1 MMPVNDPS
9 SASRIQRIALTM
21 MMGMLATLPVWTNK
35 IYYRDDLYRILDGD
49 RSTWL
54 SNGRPGTWLLEALVS
69 FGNTVSDVSPLNL
82 LLGLLVLS
90 VAAVFFTEKIKIPLI
105 GYWSFVP
112 PLFVVLNPF
121 LAQGMLYT
129 FDSLTILLSFAGA
142 MLASMVNRSK
152 PFQEVIYTALIL
164 LLIQTLYQP
173 GLNVYIACVAL
184 LAISRLNN
192 DQSSWTW
199 LAGKIVALGIAIL
212 VYKLAMNYL
221 LPVEID
227 WYSKKHSKL
236 LLPTSES
243 LPVINE
249 TIKMF
254 SRLFL
259 SAYPR
264 GLMIF
269 LLLPLLMLFSGLIVM
284 AYNLKQQRK
293 LTVSAIILMLSAG
306 LIVIMAI
313 PGLSLALATPL
324 FAPRMLGACS
334 ITFLFCFYVSVHTLP
349 AIRNWL
355 ARFSIIFLFYHLV
368 VMLITFNT
376 VVNDQ
381 RYQMDVMNQIKI
393 TLSAPGA
400 QSIDSLAFVGQLND
414 APEVQTNIRNFPIID
429 HIRMKMLGESE
440 PWIWLAL
447 IKNAGLRLKAVKA
460 TEEMRVIKPREY
472 LSLGPDFDAFQDGQT
487 MVIDFRKSGGKVN
500 K

>member
-1 MMPVNDPS
+1 MMPVNDPP
-9 SASRIQRIALTM
+9 SASRMQRIALTM
-21 MMGMLATLPVWTNK
+21 MVAMLATLPVWTHK

-49 RSTWL
+49 RSVWM

-82 LLGLLVLS
+82 LLGLLALS
-90 VAAVFFTEKIKIPLI
+90 VAAVFFTEKLKITLI

-121 LAQGMLYT
+121 LAQGMLYS

-249 TIKMF
+249 TIKTF

-269 LLLPLLMLFSGLIVM
+269 LLLPLLMLFSGIIVM

-293 LTVSAIILMLSAG
+293 LTVSAAILMLSAG

-355 ARFSIIFLFYHLV
+355 AGFSIIFLFYHLV

-460 TEEMRVIKPREY
+460 TEEMIVIKPREY
-472 LSLGPDFDAFQDGQT
+472 LSQGPDFDAFQDGQT
-487 MVIDFRKSGGKVN
+487 MVIDFRKSGGQVN

>member
-1 MMPVNDPS
+1 M
-9 SASRIQRIALTM
+9 QRIALTM
-21 MMGMLATLPVWTNK
+21 IMGMLATLPVWTNK

-82 LLGLLVLS
+82 LLGLLALS
-90 VAAVFFTEKIKIPLI
+90 VAAVFFTEKLKIPLI

-121 LAQGMLYT
+121 LAQGMLYS

-249 TIKMF
+249 TIKTF

-269 LLLPLLMLFSGLIVM
+269 LLLPLLMLFSGIIVM

-293 LTVSAIILMLSAG
+293 LTVSAAILMFSAG

-313 PGLSLALATPL
+313 PGLSLSLATPL

-355 ARFSIIFLFYHLV
+355 AGFSVILLFYHLV
-368 VMLITFNT
+368 VMLISFNT

-447 IKNAGLRLKAVKA
+447 IKNAGLRLKAVNA

-472 LSLGPDFDAFQDGQT
+472 LSQGPDFDAFQDGQM
-487 MVIDFRKSGGKVN
+487 MVIDFRKSGGQVN

>member
-1 MMPVNDPS
+1 MTPVNDPPS
-9 SASRIQRIALTM
+9 VSRMQRIALTM
-21 MMGMLATLPVWTNK
+21 LIAMLATLPVWTHK

-49 RSTWL
+49 RSVWL
-54 SNGRPGTWLLEALVS
+54 SNGRPGTWLLQALVS
-69 FGNTVSDVSPLNL
+69 FGNTLSDVSPLNL
-82 LLGLLVLS
+82 LLGLLALS
-90 VAAVFFTEKIKIPLI
+90 VAAVFFTEKLKIPLI

-121 LAQGMLYT
+121 MAQGMLYS

-142 MLASMVNRSK
+142 MLASLVNRSK
-152 PFQEVIYTALIL
+152 SLQEIIFTALIL

-184 LAISRLNN
+184 LAIARLNN
-192 DQSSWTW
+192 DQSIWSW

-227 WYSKKHSKL
+227 WYSMKHSKL
-236 LLPTSES
+236 LLPNSES
-243 LPVINE
+243 LLIIIE
-249 TIKMF
+249 TIKTF
-254 SRLFL
+254 SHLFL
-259 SAYPR
+259 GAYP
-264 GLMIF
+264 GGMMVF
-269 LLLPLLMLFSGLIVM
+269 LLLPLLMMLSGLVLM
-284 AYNLKQQRK
+284 AHSLKQQRK
-293 LTVSAIILMLSAG
+293 LTVSKVILMLSAG
-306 LIVIMAI
+306 SIAIMAI

-334 ITFLFCFYVSVHTLP
+334 ITFLFCFYVSVHALP

-355 ARFSIIFLFYHLV
+355 AGFSVILLFYHLV
-368 VMLITFNT
+368 VMLISFNT

-393 TLSAPGA
+393 TLSAPDA

-440 PWIWLAL
+440 GWIWLAL
-447 IKNAGLRLKAVKA
+447 INNAGLRLKAVKA

-472 LSLGPDFDAFQDGQT
+472 LSQGPDFDAFQDGQT
-487 MVIDFRKSGGKVN
+487 MVIDFRKSGGQVN
-500 K
+500 Q

>member
-1 MMPVNDPS
+1 MMPVNDPPS
-9 SASRIQRIALTM
+9 VSRMQRIALTM
-21 MMGMLATLPVWTNK
+21 LIAMLATLPVWTTK

-49 RSTWL
+49 RSVWL
-54 SNGRPGTWLLEALVS
+54 SNGRPGTWLLQALIS
-69 FGNTVSDVSPLNL
+69 FGNTVSDISPLNL
-82 LLGLLVLS
+82 LLGLLALS
-90 VAAVFFTEKIKIPLI
+90 ITAVFFTERLKIPLN
-105 GYWSFVP
+105 GYWSFLP
-112 PLFVVLNPF
+112 PLFIVLNPF
-121 LAQGMLYT
+121 LAQVMLYS

-152 PFQEVIYTALIL
+152 PFQEVIYSALIL

-184 LAISRLNN
+184 LAIARLNN
-192 DQSSWTW
+192 DQSTWTW

-212 VYKLAMNYL
+212 VYKLSMNYL
-221 LPVEID
+221 LPVKID
-227 WYSKKHSKL
+227 WYSMKHSKL
-236 LLPTSES
+236 LLPNSES
-243 LPVINE
+243 LPVIIE

-269 LLLPLLMLFSGLIVM
+269 LLLPLLMLFSGLILM
-284 AYNLKQQRK
+284 ARSLNQQRK
-293 LTVSAIILMLSAG
+293 LTVSAAILMLSAG

-313 PGLSLALATPL
+313 PGLSLTLATPL

-355 ARFSIIFLFYHLV
+355 AGFSVILLFYHLV
-368 VMLITFNT
+368 VMLISFNT

-472 LSLGPDFDAFQDGQT
+472 LSQGADFDAFKDGQT
-487 MVIDFRKSGGKVN
+487 MVIDFRKSGGQVN
-500 K
+500 Q

>member
-1 MMPVNDPS
+1 M
-9 SASRIQRIALTM
+9 QRIALTM